1 MHVMYLVS
9 GFCERGVY
17 MNVAFSKLETLD
29 ATVFIDPSI
38 PVEAILLKNRK
49 IIIAKS
55 RESLTRFVHDFYGFS
70 YFKHIGG

>member
-1 MHVMYLVS
+1 
-9 GFCERGVY
+9 

-55 RESLTRFVHDFYGFS
+55 RESLTRFVHDFYGLS